1 MVSYVHNKGEEKMGT
16 IRKIVEGAQF
26 PMLKLVAGHNGTSR
40 RVTGINVVESI
51 DLIMFCRPNEL
62 VVTTGINLSSDGNSL
77 EQLVKLAF
85 TKKVA
90 GFIINTGPYIPSI
103 PESVISFANEHDFP
117 IFHMLWNYRIADL
130 FKTTFQFIANHQQEL
145 SIEEKVLYNLL
156 FHYNQHANYI
166 KDQLVLLGFPQ
177 GRELAIIVCT
187 TDSSQANIDRYE
199 VIIQF
204 AFQNRYK
211 RFLKLKHKNHLIF
224 LIDRAQITTPNTP
237 FSKIVEKIYDKITQ
251 KNGYLDII
259 IGKGNYHKELE
270 NVRKSYDESLTV
282 IQLAKLHNNRFLYKY
297 KEIGAYKIIMAVQN
311 QTLIKSYSQDILG
324 QLHRYD
330 ELHNSNYVQFL
341 RIFLEENGSTRRI
354 SERQFIHRNTVLY
367 KIKKIETLL
376 DMDLS
381 NPFTKTN
388 LYIAFLIEDVLTH
401 Q

>member
-1 MVSYVHNKGEEKMGT
+1 MGT
-16 IRKIVEGAQF
+16 IRKIVEGVQF
-26 PMLKLVAGHNGTSR
+26 PMLTLIAGHNGTFR

-62 VVTTGINLSSDGNSL
+62 VVTTGINLSSDGDCL

-90 GFIINTGPYIPSI
+90 GFIINTGPYIPDISD
-103 PESVISFANEHDFP
+103 SVISFANEHDFP
-117 IFHMLWNYRIADL
+117 IFQMPWNYRIADL
-130 FKTTFQFIANHQQEL
+130 LKTTFQFIANHHQEL

-156 FHYNQHANYI
+156 FHYKQNTNYI
-166 KDQLVLLGFPQ
+166 KDQLALLGFPQ
-177 GRELAIIVCT
+177 GRELAIISCT
-187 TDSSQANIDRYE
+187 TNGAQANIDRYE
-199 VIIQF
+199 VMIQF

-211 RFLKLKHKNHLIF
+211 RFLKLKHKNYLIF
-224 LIDRAQITTPNTP
+224 LIDRAQINTPNTP
-237 FSKIVEKIYDKITQ
+237 FSKVVEEIYDKITR

-259 IGKGNYHKELE
+259 IGKGNFHKELE

-324 QLHRYD
+324 QLYRYD
-330 ELHNSNYVQFL
+330 ELHDSDYVQFL

-367 KIKKIETLL
+367 KIKKIESLL

>member
-1 MVSYVHNKGEEKMGT
+1 MGT
-16 IRKIVEGAQF
+16 IRKIVEGVQF
-26 PMLKLVAGHNGTSR
+26 PMLTLIAGHSGTYR

-62 VVTTGINLSSDGNSL
+62 VVTTGINLSSQGDSL

-85 TKKVA
+85 SKKVA
-90 GFIINTGPYIPSI
+90 GFIINTGPYIPDI
-103 PESVISFANEHDFP
+103 PESVISFANKHDFP
-117 IFHMLWNYRIADL
+117 IFQMPWSYRIADL
-130 FKTTFQFIANHQQEL
+130 LKTTFQFISNNHREL

-156 FHYNQHANYI
+156 FHYKQNTNYI
-166 KDQLVLLGFPQ
+166 KDQLALLGFPQ
-177 GRELAIIVCT
+177 GRELAIISCT
-187 TDSSQANIDRYE
+187 TKGPQSSIDRYE
-199 VIIQF
+199 VMIQF

-224 LIDRAQITTPNTP
+224 LIDKTQINTPNTP
-237 FSKIVEKIYDKITQ
+237 FSKIVEEIYDKITQ

-324 QLHRYD
+324 QLYRYD
-330 ELHNSNYVQFL
+330 EMNNTDYVQFL
-341 RIFLEENGSTRRI
+341 RIFLEENGSTGRI

-367 KIKKIETLL
+367 KIKKIEMLL
-376 DMDLS
+376 DMDLN

-388 LYIAFLIEDVLTH
+388 LYIAFLIEDILTH

>member
-1 MVSYVHNKGEEKMGT
+1 MGT
-16 IRKIVEGAQF
+16 IRKIVEGVQF
-26 PMLKLVAGHNGTSR
+26 PMLTLVAGHNGTYR

-62 VVTTGINLSSDGNSL
+62 VVTTGINLSSEGDSL

-85 TKKVA
+85 SKKVA
-90 GFIINTGPYIPSI
+90 GFIINTGPYIPNI
-103 PESVISFANEHDFP
+103 PESVTSFANEHDFP
-117 IFHMLWNYRIADL
+117 IFNMPWNYRIADL
-130 FKTTFQFIANHQQEL
+130 LKTTFQFIANHHQEL

-156 FHYNQHANYI
+156 FHYKQNANYI

-177 GRELAIIVCT
+177 SRELAIISCT
-187 TDSSQANIDRYE
+187 TNNVQVNIDRYE
-199 VIIQF
+199 VMIQF

-224 LIDRAQITTPNTP
+224 LIDKAQINTPNTP
-237 FSKIVEKIYDKITQ
+237 FSKIVEEIYDKITQ

-270 NVRKSYDESLTV
+270 NVCKSYDESLTV

-324 QLHRYD
+324 QLYRYD
-330 ELHNSNYVQFL
+330 ELHNTDYVQFL
-341 RIFLEENGSTRRI
+341 RIFLEENGSTRMI

-388 LYIAFLIEDVLTH
+388 LYIAFLIEDVLAH

>member
-1 MVSYVHNKGEEKMGT
+1 MGT
-16 IRKIVEGAQF
+16 IRKIVEGVQF
-26 PMLKLVAGHNGTSR
+26 PMLTLVAGHNGTYR

-62 VVTTGINLSSDGNSL
+62 VVTTGINLSSGDSL

-85 TKKVA
+85 AKKVA
-90 GFIINTGPYIPSI
+90 GFIINTGPYIPNI
-103 PESVISFANEHDFP
+103 PESVTSFANEHDFP
-117 IFHMLWNYRIADL
+117 IFHMPWNYRIADL
-130 FKTTFQFIANHQQEL
+130 LKTTFQFIANHHQEL

-156 FHYNQHANYI
+156 FHYKQNFHYI
-166 KDQLVLLGFPQ
+166 KDQLALLGFPQ
-177 GRELAIIVCT
+177 GRELAIISCT
-187 TDSSQANIDRYE
+187 TNSVQTNIDRYE
-199 VIIQF
+199 VMIQF

-224 LIDRAQITTPNTP
+224 LIDKTQINTPNTP
-237 FSKIVEKIYDKITQ
+237 FSKIVEEIYDKITQ

-311 QTLIKSYSQDILG
+311 QKLIKSYSQDILG
-324 QLHRYD
+324 QLYRYD
-330 ELHNSNYVQFL
+330 ELHNTDYVQFL

-388 LYIAFLIEDVLTH
+388 LYIAFLIEDVLAH

>member
-1 MVSYVHNKGEEKMGT
+1 MGT
-16 IRKIVEGAQF
+16 IRKIVEGVQF
-26 PMLKLVAGHNGTSR
+26 PMLTLVAGHNGTYR

-62 VVTTGINLSSDGNSL
+62 VVTTGINLSSGDSL

-85 TKKVA
+85 AKKVA
-90 GFIINTGPYIPSI
+90 GFIINTGPYIPNI
-103 PESVISFANEHDFP
+103 PESVTSFANEHDFP
-117 IFHMLWNYRIADL
+117 IFHMPWNYRIADL
-130 FKTTFQFIANHQQEL
+130 LKTTFQFIANHHQEL

-156 FHYNQHANYI
+156 FHYKQNAHYI
-166 KDQLVLLGFPQ
+166 KDQLALLGFPL
-177 GRELAIIVCT
+177 GRELAIISCT
-187 TDSSQANIDRYE
+187 TNSVQTNIDRYE
-199 VIIQF
+199 VMIQF

-224 LIDRAQITTPNTP
+224 LIDKAQINTPNTP
-237 FSKIVEKIYDKITQ
+237 FSKIVEEIYDKITQ

-324 QLHRYD
+324 QLYRYD
-330 ELHNSNYVQFL
+330 ELHNTDYVQFL

-388 LYIAFLIEDVLTH
+388 LYIAFLIEDVLAH

>member
-1 MVSYVHNKGEEKMGT
+1 MGT
-16 IRKIVEGAQF
+16 IRKIVEGVQF
-26 PMLKLVAGHNGTSR
+26 PMLTLVAGQSGTYR

-62 VVTTGINLSSDGNSL
+62 VVTTGINLVSQGDSL

-85 TKKVA
+85 SKKVA
-90 GFIINTGPYIPSI
+90 GFIINTGPYIPNI
-103 PESVISFANEHDFP
+103 PESVKKFANKHDFP
-117 IFHMLWNYRIADL
+117 IFQMPWNYRIADL
-130 FKTTFQFIANHQQEL
+130 LKTTFQFIANHHQEL
-145 SIEEKVLYNLL
+145 SIEEKALFNLL
-156 FHYNQHANYI
+156 FHYKQNANSI
-166 KDQLVLLGFPQ
+166 KDQLTQLGFPQ
-177 GRELAIIVCT
+177 GRELAIISCT
-187 TDSSQANIDRYE
+187 TNSAQVTIDRYE
-199 VIIQF
+199 VLIQF

-211 RFLKLKHKNHLIF
+211 RFLKLKHKNYLIF
-224 LIDRAQITTPNTP
+224 LIDRAQINTPNTP
-237 FSKIVEKIYDKITQ
+237 FSKIVEEIYDKITQ

-311 QTLIKSYSQDILG
+311 QTLIKSFSQDILG
-324 QLHRYD
+324 QLYRYD
-330 ELHNSNYVQFL
+330 DLHNTDYVHFL
-341 RIFLEENGSTRRI
+341 RIFLEENGSTSRI

-367 KIKKIETLL
+367 KIKKIEMLL

>member
-1 MVSYVHNKGEEKMGT
+1 MGT
-16 IRKIVEGAQF
+16 IRKIVEGVQF
-26 PMLKLVAGHNGTSR
+26 PMLTLVAGHNGTYR

-62 VVTTGINLSSDGNSL
+62 VVTTGINLSSGGDSL

-85 TKKVA
+85 SKKVA
-90 GFIINTGPYIPSI
+90 GFIINTGPYIPKI
-103 PESVISFANEHDFP
+103 PDSVISFANEHDFP
-117 IFHMLWNYRIADL
+117 IFLMPWNYRIADL
-130 FKTTFQFIANHQQEL
+130 LKTTFQFIANHHQEL

-156 FHYNQHANYI
+156 FHYKQNANYI
-166 KDQLVLLGFPQ
+166 KDQLALLGFPQ
-177 GRELAIIVCT
+177 SRELAIISCT
-187 TDSSQANIDRYE
+187 THNIQANIDRYE
-199 VIIQF
+199 VMIQF

-224 LIDRAQITTPNTP
+224 LIDKTQINTPNTP
-237 FSKIVEKIYDKITQ
+237 FSKIVEEIYDKITQ

-259 IGKGNYHKELE
+259 IGKGNFHKELE

-324 QLHRYD
+324 QLYRYD
-330 ELHNSNYVQFL
+330 ELHNTDYVQFL

-367 KIKKIETLL
+367 KLKKIETLL

-388 LYIAFLIEDVLTH
+388 LYIAFLIEDILAH

>member
-1 MVSYVHNKGEEKMGT
+1 MGT
-16 IRKIVEGAQF
+16 IRKIVEGVQF
-26 PMLKLVAGHNGTSR
+26 PMLTLVAGHNGTYR

-62 VVTTGINLSSDGNSL
+62 VVTTGINLSSDGDSL

-90 GFIINTGPYIPSI
+90 GFIINTGPYIPNI

-117 IFHMLWNYRIADL
+117 IFHMPWNYRIADL
-130 FKTTFQFIANHQQEL
+130 LKTTFQFIANHHQEL

-156 FHYNQHANYI
+156 FHYKQNSNYI
-166 KDQLVLLGFPQ
+166 KDQLALLGFPQ
-177 GRELAIIVCT
+177 GRELAIISCT
-187 TDSSQANIDRYE
+187 TNGAQTNIDRYE
-199 VIIQF
+199 VMIQF

-211 RFLKLKHKNHLIF
+211 RFLKLKHKNHLVF
-224 LIDRAQITTPNTP
+224 LIDKAQINTPNTP
-237 FSKIVEKIYDKITQ
+237 FSKVVEEIYDKITQ

-324 QLHRYD
+324 QLYRYD
-330 ELHNSNYVQFL
+330 ELHNSDYVQFL
-341 RIFLEENGSTRRI
+341 RIYLDENGSTRRI
-354 SERQFIHRNTVLY
+354 SERLFIHRNTVLY

>member
-1 MVSYVHNKGEEKMGT
+1 MGT
-16 IRKIVEGAQF
+16 IRKIVEGVQF
-26 PMLKLVAGHNGTSR
+26 PMLTLVAGHSGTYR
-40 RVTGINVVESI
+40 RITGINVVESI

-62 VVTTGINLSSDGNSL
+62 VVTTGINLSSQGESL

-85 TKKVA
+85 SKKVA
-90 GFIINTGPYIPSI
+90 GFIINTGPYIPDI
-103 PESVISFANEHDFP
+103 PESVINFANKHDFP
-117 IFHMLWNYRIADL
+117 IFQMPWSYRIADL
-130 FKTTFQFIANHQQEL
+130 LKITFQFISNHHQEL
-145 SIEEKVLYNLL
+145 SIEEKILYNLL
-156 FHYNQHANYI
+156 FHYKQNANYI
-166 KDQLVLLGFPQ
+166 KDQLALLGFPQ
-177 GRELAIIVCT
+177 GKEFAIISCT
-187 TDSSQANIDRYE
+187 TNGLQTSIDRYE
-199 VIIQF
+199 VMIQF

-224 LIDRAQITTPNTP
+224 LIDRAQINTPNTP
-237 FSKIVEKIYDKITQ
+237 FSKIVEEIYDKITQ

-311 QTLIKSYSQDILG
+311 QTLIKSYNQDILG
-324 QLHRYD
+324 QLYRYD
-330 ELHNSNYVQFL
+330 ELHNTDYVQFL
-341 RIFLEENGSTRRI
+341 RIFLEENGSTSRI

-367 KIKKIETLL
+367 KLKKIETLL

-388 LYIAFLIEDVLTH
+388 LYLAFLIEDVLTH

>member
-1 MVSYVHNKGEEKMGT
+1 MGT
-16 IRKIVEGAQF
+16 IRKIVEGVQF
-26 PMLKLVAGHNGTSR
+26 PMLTLVAGQSGTYR

-62 VVTTGINLSSDGNSL
+62 VVTTGINLSSQGDL

-85 TKKVA
+85 SKKVA
-90 GFIINTGPYIPSI
+90 GFIINTGPYIPEI
-103 PESVISFANEHDFP
+103 PESVITFANKHDFP
-117 IFHMLWNYRIADL
+117 IFQMPWSFRIADL
-130 FKTTFQFIANHQQEL
+130 LKTTFQFISNHHQEL
-145 SIEEKVLYNLL
+145 SIEEKILYNLL
-156 FHYNQHANYI
+156 YQYKQNAHYI
-166 KDQLVLLGFPQ
+166 KDQLTLLGFPQ
-177 GRELAIIVCT
+177 GREFAIISCT
-187 TDSSQANIDRYE
+187 TKGAQASIDRYE
-199 VIIQF
+199 VMIQF

-224 LIDRAQITTPNTP
+224 LIDRAQINTPNTP
-237 FSKIVEKIYDKITQ
+237 FSKIVEEIYDKITQ
-251 KNGYLDII
+251 KTGYLDII

-311 QTLIKSYSQDILG
+311 QTLIKSYNQDILG
-324 QLHRYD
+324 QLYRYD
-330 ELHNSNYVQFL
+330 ELHNTDYVQFL
-341 RIFLEENGSTRRI
+341 RIFLEENGSTSKI

-367 KIKKIETLL
+367 KLKKIETLL

-388 LYIAFLIEDVLTH
+388 LYFAFLIEDVLTH